1 MHQGCFH
8 SCGDFVLLEYN
19 TAQEGLSVTR
29 TREEHNGKKLLNAS
43 DFFKGGYNFLAPT
56 DAWEKSDDTI
66 LRHRKATRPRSKVQ
80 NGGLQRRIF

>member
-1 MHQGCFH
+1 MA
-8 SCGDFVLLEYN
+8 N
-19 TAQEGLSVTR
+19 
-29 TREEHNGKKLLNAS
+29 KLLNAS

-80 NGGLQRRIF
+80 NGGSNVEFLAQFINKG

>member
-1 MHQGCFH
+1 MA
-8 SCGDFVLLEYN
+8 N
-19 TAQEGLSVTR
+19 
-29 TREEHNGKKLLNAS
+29 KLLNAS

-80 NGGLQRRIF
+80 NGGLQRRIFSTIHKQRLGYLMECPNTVITDN

>member
-1 MHQGCFH
+1 MA
-8 SCGDFVLLEYN
+8 N
-19 TAQEGLSVTR
+19 R
-29 TREEHNGKKLLNAS
+29 LLNAS

-80 NGGLQRRIF
+80 NGGLQRRIFLAQFINKG

>member
-1 MHQGCFH
+1 MA
-8 SCGDFVLLEYN
+8 N
-19 TAQEGLSVTR
+19 
-29 TREEHNGKKLLNAS
+29 KLLNAS

-80 NGGLQRRIF
+80 NDVEFLAQFINKG